1 MEPGELERRLAETL
15 PALSLGDML
24 FSGTVPSKG
33 GLVISDLFVME
44 LLDEVSGRSIK
55 HSYTIA
61 GRMPR

>member
-1 MEPGELERRLAETL
+1 LEPRREGGRG
-15 PALSLGDML
+15 PAQRE
-24 FSGTVPSKG
+24 PKG
-33 GLVISDLFVME
+33 GLVISDLFAME